1 MRSNR
6 RAAGLRMRHV
16 FTSGSGWLALILL
29 LGLSPTESTA
39 APRTQHGDKSARA
52 ARADKDL
59 SSVTVEAPGADAARE
74 LVEAMPESALPALP
88 EVPRVE
94 LAQPTA
100 EELQE
105 LNGKLEGLFSS
116 DAELR
121 ETAVTALVEVEPR
134 TVPAARQRLLQL
146 AERADKERMKRFYS
160 DARRETLNKQQTSG
174 SESQANVLRTLL
186 ASPHPKEQA
195 WRDSV
200 TLAAL
205 LRILS
210 AAGTVE
216 AARELIAAYAK
227 FGEFSRVDVQQRL
240 LDMKDRAVA
249 AIIEARRHPAE
260 KIARWAALR
269 LDQMGRAIPS
279 EAVRTTDYEALTEI
293 IRAYGKTR
301 DPDAA
306 RIVISFANSER
317 TQLRVAARQAI
328 VMLGSVGLWQLR
340 DAYEDVVGK
349 RPRRDWN
356 WERTAREL
364 FGEYDR
370 LRLARVYGTFL
381 EGQKHLE
388 KGDLE
393 KMGEAFDQVLAKD
406 PLFEKRAQM
415 ADGYFK
421 LAQHRKE
428 ADPGG
433 ALQALVR
440 VQRLTTDASLVKR
453 AQSLILAIRAEQ
465 STEHGVA
472 DYDRF
477 KAALELDPGNAI
489 AKRGI
494 KDLSP
499 NSHAQSHSPLR
510 WIASGIIALAGAI
523 AVVLIWFRRPK
534 RASGAAASP
543 AAPSTSD

>member
-1 MRSNR
+1 MRSKR
-6 RAAGLRMRHV
+6 RAPGLHMRHI
-16 FTSGSGWLALILL
+16 FTRGPGLLALIVS
-29 LGLSPTESTA
+29 LGLTPTESTA
-39 APRTQHGDKSARA
+39 APRARRGEQPA
-52 ARADKDL
+52 RDARADNDV

-74 LVEAMPESALPALP
+74 LVEALPESALPALP

-94 LAQPTA
+94 LTQPTA

-105 LNGKLEGLFSS
+105 LNAKLEGLFSS
-116 DAELR
+116 DPDLR
-121 ETAVTALVEVEPR
+121 ETTVTALVEVEPR

-146 AERADKERMKRFYS
+146 AEHADKERMKRYYS
-160 DARRETLNKQQTSG
+160 DARRETLNKQQSSA
-174 SESQANVLRTLL
+174 SESQANVLRSLL

-227 FGEFSRVDVQQRL
+227 FGEFARVDVQQRL

-249 AIIEARRHPAE
+249 ALIEARRHPAE

-317 TQLRVAARQAI
+317 TQLRGAARQAI

-421 LAQHRKE
+421 LAQYRKE
-428 ADPGG
+428 ADPSA
-433 ALQALVR
+433 ALQALLR
-440 VQRLTTDASLVKR
+440 VQRLSTDASLVKR

-465 STEHGVA
+465 AMEHGVA

-494 KDLSP
+494 RDLAPHQKAS
-499 NSHAQSHSPLR
+499 AQSPLR
-510 WIASGIIALAGAI
+510 WIASGIIALAGTL
-523 AVVLIWFRRPK
+523 AVVLIGLRRPK
-534 RASGAAASP
+534 KAP
-543 AAPSTSD
+543 AADSSAAEPGPSN